1 MLALLAQGPHL
12 ENTGYTTRPNTAAA
26 TGMPLHTLV
35 LIVGPYAAGGQRL
48 LRRLLSSLRHVCLF
62 FPVGARP
69 GRQAPLP
76 HILGTHLRFA
86 LGD

>member
-62 FPVGARP
+62 SSPSEPDQDVRSRYLTFWV
-69 GRQAPLP
+69 L
-76 HILGTHLRFA
+76 T
-86 LGD
+86 